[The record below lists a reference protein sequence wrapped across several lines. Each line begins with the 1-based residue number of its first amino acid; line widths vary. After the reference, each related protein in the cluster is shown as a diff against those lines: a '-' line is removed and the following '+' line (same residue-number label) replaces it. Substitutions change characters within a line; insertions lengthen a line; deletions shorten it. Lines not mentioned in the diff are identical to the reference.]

1 MENFRKKKRKLDSGD
16 ISAIAFICLALLGT
30 IALVFN
36 RLQELGGT
44 P

>member
-1 MENFRKKKRKLDSGD
+1 MDRFRKKKRKLDSGD
-16 ISAIAFICLALLGT
+16 IAAVAFICLALLGA
-30 IALVFN
+30 IMLIFS